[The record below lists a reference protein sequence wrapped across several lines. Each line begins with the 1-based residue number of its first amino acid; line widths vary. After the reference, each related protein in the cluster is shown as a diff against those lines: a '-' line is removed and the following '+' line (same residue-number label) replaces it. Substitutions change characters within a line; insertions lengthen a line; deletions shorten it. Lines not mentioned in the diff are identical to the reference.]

1 MACRL
6 VNLHKHPLRVD
17 LRGGETLVL
26 QPGQTSPTLY
36 EELLYDN
43 FHLTGWEKAG
53 WIARLPA
60 RLRAAAPAS
69 KPAVAKPAEAKA
81 HDHERSTDAA
91 RGLDSPAPNAHTN
104 KPSRE
109 DAAAER
115 PKSGARAENGAH
127 AEDKPHRGPA
137 TKK

>member
-6 VNLHKHPLRVD
+6 VNLHKHPLRID

-26 QPGQTSPTLY
+26 QPGQTSPTLR

-43 FHLTGWEKAG
+43 FHLPDWEIAG
-53 WIARLPA
+53 WVARLPA
-60 RLRAAAPAS
+60 RLTAATPAS
-69 KPAVAKPAEAKA
+69 TPPVAKALEDEPSTEAVPG
-81 HDHERSTDAA
+81 ST
-91 RGLDSPAPNAHTN
+91 SPAAKTFAG
-104 KPSRE
+104 KPSWE

-115 PKSGARAENGAH
+115 PKPGARAE
-127 AEDKPHRGPA
+127 DKTSPGPT

>member
-26 QPGQTSPTLY
+26 QPGQSSPTLR

-60 RLRAAAPAS
+60 RLTAATPAPKRAVAESPDDEPSTEAAPAF
-69 KPAVAKPAEAKA
+69 
-81 HDHERSTDAA
+81 
-91 RGLDSPAPNAHTN
+91 GSPALKAPSGKA
-104 KPSRE
+104 SRE

-115 PKSGARAENGAH
+115 PKPGARG
-127 AEDKPHRGPA
+127 EDRTGRGST

>member
-26 QPGQTSPTLY
+26 QPGQSSPTLR

-60 RLRAAAPAS
+60 RLTAATPAPKPPVSKPPVSRPRDDELSTEAAPGS
-69 KPAVAKPAEAKA
+69 
-81 HDHERSTDAA
+81 
-91 RGLDSPAPNAHTN
+91 GLPAPNVHATRQ
-104 KPSRE
+104 SRE

-115 PKSGARAENGAH
+115 LKPGARAD
-127 AEDKPHRGPA
+127 DKTPRGST

>member
-26 QPGQTSPTLY
+26 QPGQSSPTLR

-60 RLRAAAPAS
+60 RLTAATPAPKRAVAESPDDEPSTEAAPGS
-69 KPAVAKPAEAKA
+69 
-81 HDHERSTDAA
+81 
-91 RGLDSPAPNAHTN
+91 GLPAPNLHAS
-104 KPSRE
+104 KQSRE

-115 PKSGARAENGAH
+115 PKPGARAD
-127 AEDKPHRGPA
+127 DKTPRGST